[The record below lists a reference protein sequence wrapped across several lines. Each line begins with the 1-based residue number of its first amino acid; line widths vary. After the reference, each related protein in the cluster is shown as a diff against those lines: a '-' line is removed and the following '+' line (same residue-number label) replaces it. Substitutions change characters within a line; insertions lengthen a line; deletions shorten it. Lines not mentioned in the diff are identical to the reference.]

1 VTLLDAYK
9 LLKERS
15 GSSCPPLVIV
25 GRKGWH
31 CQDILGYMA
40 ELEGSVCFPGHV
52 ADDVLVAL
60 YQMASCLVF
69 PSLYEG
75 FGLPVLEAMLAGC
88 PVITSHTSSLP
99 EVAGDAGMLVDPLN
113 AHEIAAALALVLG
126 DEELRQRMSRAGRQ
140 WALHFSWEQ
149 TAWMTQEV
157 YLLAANR

>member
-1 VTLLDAYK
+1 MAAA
-9 LLKERS
+9 S
-15 GSSCPPLVIV
+15 GS
-25 GRKGWH
+25 GWLNAAFAFAYA
-31 CQDILGYMA
+31 CWMIDGSIRRLGHISRGDLDWLYKHA
-40 ELEGSVCFPGHV
+40 V
-52 ADDVLVAL
+52 A
-60 YQMASCLVF
+60 MTF
-69 PSLYEG
+69 PSLFEG

-88 PVITSHTSSLP
+88 PVITSRTSSLP